1 MDHEQYVRQVNDLAR
16 SAVEDGNYPFGAIL
30 VDDGEVVATSTNTV
44 ATDWDITAHPEL
56 KLAVL
61 ASEQYDLAE
70 RRELTLYAST
80 EPCPMCA
87 GAIYWAG
94 IGRVVY
100 STSAPTVAEHSGDD
114 LVIPVGCEQCL
125 EGAGREVE
133 FVGPVLEE
141 EGLAVHREFWA
152 AGEFPDSPAT

>member
-1 MDHEQYVRQVNDLAR
+1 MDHEPHVRRVLDLAR
-16 SAVEDGNYPFGAIL
+16 TAVDEGNYPFGALL
-30 VDDGEVVATSTNTV
+30 VADGEVVASSTNTV

-61 ASEQYDLAE
+61 ASERYDLE
-70 RRELTLYAST
+70 RRRELTLYAST

-94 IGRVVY
+94 IGRVVF
-100 STSAPTVAEHSGDD
+100 STSAATVAEHSGDD
-114 LVIPVGCEQCL
+114 LVIPVPCEQCL
-125 EGAGREVE
+125 EGAGREIE
-133 FVGPVLEE
+133 FVGPLLEE
-141 EGLAVHREFWA
+141 EGLEVHREFWA